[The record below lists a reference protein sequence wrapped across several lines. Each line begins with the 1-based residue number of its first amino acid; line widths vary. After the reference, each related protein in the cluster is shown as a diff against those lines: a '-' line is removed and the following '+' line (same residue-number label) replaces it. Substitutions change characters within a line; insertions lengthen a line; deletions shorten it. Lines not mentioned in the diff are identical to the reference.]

1 MSSYYYLFIYLHTQ
15 VGQEVHVCIT
25 RIDEANNELII
36 SEKEA
41 WVSYLNLPLLP
52 VMKHRPHTL
61 ILCLTLFLLLYL
73 FEVGIC
79 CIIVLTTYLVA
90 LSNVYARNFS
100 TCLPFDK
107 DVSRVLSKVPSSF
120 GNTFVNCHTL
130 IYEWI
135 HEFLSLSLSL
145 FPFKQIAYLFR
156 WCHTLEKGRSCKG
169 QSASY
174 FHMVHKLGLAR
185 LTEGNISRP

>member
-1 MSSYYYLFIYLHTQ
+1 MSNYYYLFIYLHTQ

-100 TCLPFDK
+100 TCLPFDT

-135 HEFLSLSLSL
+135 HEFLSLSLS
-145 FPFKQIAYLFR
+145 FPLN
-156 WCHTLEKGRSCKG
+156 
-169 QSASY
+169 
-174 FHMVHKLGLAR
+174 KL
-185 LTEGNISRP
+185 LTCLGGVIP

>member
-61 ILCLTLFLLLYL
+61 ILCLTLFLSPYF

-79 CIIVLTTYLVA
+79 CMLVLTTYLVA
-90 LSNVYARNFS
+90 
-100 TCLPFDK
+100 
-107 DVSRVLSKVPSSF
+107 
-120 GNTFVNCHTL
+120 
-130 IYEWI
+130 
-135 HEFLSLSLSL
+135 
-145 FPFKQIAYLFR
+145 FKQCLCKKLFYLF
-156 WCHTLEKGRSCKG
+156 T
-169 QSASY
+169 
-174 FHMVHKLGLAR
+174 F
-185 LTEGNISRP
+185 